1 MNFEIIDNHIS
12 SVIKKKISDTTQEE
26 KEDAFF
32 VANLSDVVLKH
43 KLWTE
48 QLPRVKPF
56 YAVKCNEDAGV
67 LHTLAKL
74 GTGFD
79 CASKNEIQRV
89 LAMKVPEGRIIY
101 ANPCKPPSHIRYA
114 AKHKVARMTFDNEA
128 ELHKIKNL
136 YPDAELVLRMLPP
149 DESKSLCKFG
159 MKYGVPLKLI
169 PSLLKVAKDLGLN
182 VIGISFHVGSGSCDA
197 SAFSLAVQAA
207 HVAFAYGRQAG
218 FEFSLLDIGGGFPGQ
233 PDAEVSFEE
242 ICEELSPA
250 LDTYFP
256 VSCGVD
262 IIGEPGRFYVA
273 SAFSLV
279 VNVIAKRDVPID
291 AELTPD
297 DQPAFMYYINDG
309 VYGSFNCVLD
319 DSAASVKPT
328 ILNGSAGDELVYTS
342 SVWGPTCDGI
352 DVVLESVKLPELF
365 TGDWL
370 LFNNMGAYTLCASCS
385 FNGMPIPSVHRVMH
399 HRIHDLLEKT
409 WPSSDEDSTQPLENT
424 YVHRYE
430 KSALSCKRRGRLPS
444 A

>member
-12 SVIKKKISDTTQEE
+12 SVIEKKISDTTQEE
-26 KEDAFF
+26 KDDAFF
-32 VANLSDVVLKH
+32 VANLSDVILKH

-56 YAVKCNEDAGV
+56 YAVKCNDDAGV

-79 CASKNEIQRV
+79 CASKNEIQKV
-89 LAMKVPEGRIIY
+89 LAMKVPKGRIIY
-101 ANPCKPPSHIRYA
+101 ANPCKPSSHIKYA
-114 AKHKVARMTFDNEA
+114 AKHKVARMTFDNET

-136 YPDAELVLRMLPP
+136 YPAAELVLRMLPP
-149 DESKSLCKFG
+149 DESKSQCQLGMKFG
-159 MKYGVPLKLI
+159 APLKQL
-169 PSLLKVAKDLGLN
+169 PSLLKVAKQLGLN

-197 SAFSLAVQAA
+197 SAFSLAVKAA

-218 FEFSLLDIGGGFPGQ
+218 FDFSLLDIGGGFPGQ

-256 VSCGVD
+256 ASCGVD
-262 IIGEPGRFYVA
+262 IIAEPGRFYVA

-279 VNVIAKRDVPID
+279 VNVIAKRAVPRDKTID

-309 VYGSFNCVLD
+309 VYGSFNCLLYD
-319 DSAASVKPT
+319 HATVKPT
-328 ILNGSAGDELVYTS
+328 LLNGSAGDELVYTS
-342 SVWGPTCDGI
+342 SVWGPTCDGL
-352 DVVLESVKLPELF
+352 DVVMERVELPELF

-370 LFNNMGAYTLCASCS
+370 LFNNMGAYTLCAASN

-399 HRIHDLLEKT
+399 QDT
-409 WPSSDEDSTQPLENT
+409 WWPSSDEDSTESLEKIYVPGYENT
-424 YVHRYE
+424 E
-430 KSALSCKRRGRLPS
+430 LSSKRRVRRAQS
-444 A
+444 EA